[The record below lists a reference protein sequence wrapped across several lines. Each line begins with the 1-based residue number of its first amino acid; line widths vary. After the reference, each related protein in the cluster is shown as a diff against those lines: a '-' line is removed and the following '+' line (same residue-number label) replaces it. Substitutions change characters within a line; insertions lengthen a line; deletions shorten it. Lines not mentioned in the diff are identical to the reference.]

1 MSAVPGQTTLMET
14 SLQGERLARR
24 RARVIR
30 ERLIEVILFLAALVS
45 VFTTV
50 GIVYVLV

>member
-1 MSAVPGQTTLMET
+1 MSAVPSQSTLMDVRM
-14 SLQGERLARR
+14 QGQRLARR

-30 ERLIEVILFLAALVS
+30 ERLIELLLFFAALVS

-50 GIVYVLV
+50 GIV